1 MKINIEG
8 FATAGKEADIRAIPE
23 FAAGD
28 NTVNVHCLPLILR
41 ISMRWMPL
49 CNPRS
54 WSAAVFLLLAA
65 FLLLAPFSPARTE
78 VMEKC
83 DAPIKVLVTGAS
95 GYLGQFLL
103 DAAVAQN
110 AETGRRQLDVAG
122 TFTTRPAG
130 IRDDVRALQMDL
142 ADAESVKNC
151 LSCFA
156 PDVVINLAAMS
167 APAACEKNKENAG
180 LFIASRMPSIPSKAD
195 AFVLAAAINVP
206 TALLSALKATSPDA
220 LLVHVSTDQIFDG
233 DNPVYTGSIPGLAT
247 PCVGANTM
255 GRAPVHKW

>member
-1 MKINIEG
+1 
-8 FATAGKEADIRAIPE
+8 
-23 FAAGD
+23 
-28 NTVNVHCLPLILR
+28 
-41 ISMRWMPL
+41 MPL
-49 CNPRS
+49 CNLRS
-54 WSAAVFLLLAA
+54 WSATVFLLLAA
-65 FLLLAPFSPARTE
+65 FQLLAPFSPARTE

-255 GRAPVHKW
+255 GRAPVHK